1 VGNTPTDY
9 YTGLTYTTATNNTVP
24 VMTLTHQ
31 SFSEEAMSGIH
42 YYKERV
48 TYRAELQRR
57 TNYSYKYPIDSFHLS
72 A

>member
-1 VGNTPTDY
+1 
-9 YTGLTYTTATNNTVP
+9 
-24 VMTLTHQ
+24 MTLTHQ